1 MPGFQYRDEAESF
14 PTRLRE
20 RMAEFGLELHAE
32 KTRLI
37 EFGRFRKREGAGKP
51 ETFNFLGFTHICST
65 IHKSGK
71 LTVKRKTAGKRMTAK
86 LRDVAAKLRSAELA
100 INVAAAQSAQPV
112 DVGALPDSD

>member
-86 LRDVAAKLRSAELA
+86 LRSAELA